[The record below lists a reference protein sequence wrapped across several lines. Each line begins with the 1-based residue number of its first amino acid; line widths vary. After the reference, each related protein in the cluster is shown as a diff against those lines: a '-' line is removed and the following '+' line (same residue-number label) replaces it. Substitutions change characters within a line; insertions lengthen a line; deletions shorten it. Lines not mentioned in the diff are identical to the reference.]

1 MTAEKEPIVNPPFL
15 VGVTG
20 GLGSGKSSVCSMLQE
35 KGCAVFEAD
44 RVAKDLQID
53 DPEVVTGIKRIFGDD
68 VYRRDKSGM
77 LLLDRLRIA
86 QKVFKDST
94 ALKQLNELIHPKVFR
109 AFHNAVDEASKTGA
123 KILLKEAAI
132 LLESGGAK
140 GLDIVVVVIAD
151 LEKRIDRAMAKGMG
165 SREEIMRRIQAQWP
179 QEKLIGQADLIID
192 NSGTLEE
199 LRHKVGDLYSTILR
213 LAESR

>member
-1 MTAEKEPIVNPPFL
+1 MTAEKEPIACIPFL

-20 GLGSGKSSVCSMLQE
+20 GLGSGKSSVCSMLKE

-44 RVAKDLQID
+44 RVAKELQFD
-53 DPEVVTGIKRIFGDD
+53 DPEVVAGIKRIFGDD
-68 VYRRDKSGM
+68 VYHRDKSGT
-77 LLLDRLRIA
+77 LLLDRRRIA
-86 QKVFKDST
+86 QKVFMDSA

-109 AFHNAVDEASKTGA
+109 AFHDAVDEASKTGV

-132 LLESGGAK
+132 LLESGGAED
-140 GLDIVVVVIAD
+140 LNIVVVVTAD
-151 LEKRIDRAMAKGMG
+151 IEKRIDRAMAKGMG

-192 NSGTLEE
+192 NSGTFEE
-199 LRHKVGDLYSTILR
+199 LRHKVNDLYSTIVR

>member
-1 MTAEKEPIVNPPFL
+1 MTAEKEPIVRVPFL

-44 RVAKDLQID
+44 RVAKELQLD
-53 DPEVVTGIKRIFGDD
+53 DPEVVAGIKRIFGDD
-68 VYRRDKSGM
+68 VYRRDRSGT
-77 LLLDRLRIA
+77 LLLDRPRIA
-86 QKVFKDST
+86 QKVFMDSA
-94 ALKQLNELIHPKVFR
+94 ALKQLNDLIHPRVFR
-109 AFHNAVDEASKTGA
+109 AFHEAVDEASKTGV

-140 GLDIVVVVIAD
+140 DLDIVVVVTAD

-165 SREEIMRRIQAQWP
+165 SREEIMRRIRAQWP
-179 QEKLIGQADLIID
+179 QEKLIGQADLAID
-192 NSGTLEE
+192 NSGTFEQ
-199 LRHKVGDLYSTILR
+199 LRHRVDDLYSTILQ